1 MKRIIILIFISSAN
15 YFAQTSLIDSLQ
27 SKIQTDTTFTGNI
40 SNSIDTVKNKSFDVD
55 DIIYSSAEDSLTF
68 DLNNKKMY
76 IYGTGELKYKNT
88 VLKGAKIDVDF
99 ETSELSAE
107 GTFETVDSLKNKLTQ
122 TPVLTEGDETYEGS
136 SLKYNFKTKRG
147 FISAAKNKKGDARY
161 EGKAVKKVDENT
173 YFIKEGIYTTC
184 EGDTPSTYFSAK
196 EMKVIQK
203 DKIIA
208 KWIFMHI
215 GGVPLPLPIPFAV
228 FPNEKGRRSGIITP
242 SYGTTRD
249 RGSYFRNFG
258 YYFALSNYTDLA
270 LTGDYYTRG
279 GYRVRSRFRYN
290 KKYSFSGSFN
300 ANYSNLIIGEDND
313 PDKSVQTD
321 WSVALNHNQV
331 FTPTLRLDANLQF
344 QTGGFIRNNS
354 VSYNNL
360 LKTDITS
367 NATLSKRWDE
377 SGNSLTLSYSRVQNL
392 QTGNVMEVL
401 PSISFS
407 KSQTYPFKRKN
418 SSARDQKWYEYI
430 GYNYRGEFRNTR
442 RKTDDN
448 LTVHGGIQHSV
459 SVGATPK
466 IGYFNISPRLSYVEK
481 WYNKRTERYVEQISD
496 VQSLNGFRQ
505 TINNIAAHDTVLER
519 EFHDINMIRTFD
531 FSLATSTKLYGMM
544 QPRILGIEA
553 IRHTL
558 TPSVSYNYRPDFAD
572 RTWGY
577 YESIQRTDGT
587 IEEYD
592 PYSGEVFGGVP
603 RGESQS
609 INFNIGNRF
618 EMKTMEDPTDT
629 TSKPEK
635 IELLNLNVSSGY
647 NFAADSLG
655 LSDLRLSFRT
665 KIANLLNFSGSSI
678 YTFYDFNENK
688 RKINKYLA
696 SEGKGLFRLTNLRF
710 SISASISADKLKS
723 KEKKK
728 ENSSERTG
736 ILQGRKRNYTNLYAD
751 EDDEADFAIPWNL
764 NLTYNFN
771 LSKPTPA
778 KGIINSNVGVNLGF
792 NLAKKWKFGI
802 RGNYDFQR
810 EEISAPQIT
819 VHRDLDCW
827 EMNFTWKPIG
837 IYRGF
842 RFEIRMK
849 APELRDIKITKTS
862 GLYTGR

>member
-1 MKRIIILIFISSAN
+1 MKRIIIIILFWGVN
-15 YFAQTSLIDSLQ
+15 LFAQAYSADSLK
-27 SKIQTDTTFTGNI
+27 SLVRKDTVLT
-40 SNSIDTVKNKSFDVD
+40 NSIVSKFDSTKKKSFDVD

-88 VLKGAKIDVDF
+88 VLKGGKIDVNF
-99 ETSELSAE
+99 ETSDLAAE
-107 GTFETVDSLKNKLTQ
+107 GTFQTEDSLKNKIAQ
-122 TPVLTEGDETYEGS
+122 TPVLTEGDETYEGNK
-136 SLKYNFKTKRG
+136 LKYNFKTKKG
-147 FISAAKNKKGDARY
+147 FISAAKNKKGEARY

-196 EMKVIQK
+196 QMKVMQK

-242 SYGTTRD
+242 SYGTTRN

-258 YYFALSNYTDLA
+258 YYFALSDYTDLA

-290 KKYSFSGSFN
+290 KKYNFSGSFN
-300 ANYSNLIIGEDND
+300 ANYSNITIGEDND

-321 WSVALNHNQV
+321 WSVAFNHNQV

-344 QTGGFIRNNS
+344 QTGGFIKNNS

-392 QTGNVMEVL
+392 QTGNVTEVL

-418 SSARDQKWYEYI
+418 SSARDQRWYEYI

-442 RKTDDN
+442 RKIDDN
-448 LTVHGGIQHSV
+448 LSIHGGIQHNI

-481 WYNKRTERYVEQISD
+481 WYNKKTQRYVEQISD
-496 VQSLNGFRQ
+496 VQSLNSFRQ

-519 EFHDINMIRTFD
+519 EVHDINMIRTFD
-531 FSLATSTKLYGMM
+531 FSLSTSTKLYGMM

-553 IRHTL
+553 IRHTV
-558 TPSVSYNYRPDFAD
+558 TPSVSYNYRPDYSKSS
-572 RTWGY
+572 WGY
-577 YESIQRTDGT
+577 YDSIEKSDGT
-587 IEEYD
+587 YERYD
-592 PYSGEVFGGVP
+592 PYSGEVFGGVS

-609 INFNIGNRF
+609 INFSLGNRF

-629 TSKPEK
+629 TSKSEK
-635 IELLNLNVSSGY
+635 INLLNLDFSGGY
-647 NFAADSLG
+647 NFAADSLR
-655 LSDLRLSFRT
+655 LSDLSVRFRT
-665 KIANLLNFSGSSI
+665 KIADILSFSGSSA
-678 YTFYDFNENK
+678 YTFYDFNDNK

-710 SISASISADKLKS
+710 SISASISGDKLKG

-728 ENSSERTG
+728 ENTSERTG
-736 ILQGRKRNYTNLYAD
+736 ILQGRERNYTNLYAD
-751 EDDEADFAIPWNL
+751 EDDEADFSIPWNL

-771 LSKPTPA
+771 LAKPTPA
-778 KGIINSNVGVNLGF
+778 KGIINSNIGVSLGF

-810 EEISAPQIT
+810 EEISAPQVTI
-819 VHRDLDCW
+819 HRDLNCW
-827 EMNFTWKPIG
+827 EMNFSWKPIG
-837 IYRGF
+837 IYRGY

-849 APELRDIKITKTS
+849 APELRDIKVTKTS